1 MSHSSL
7 FLVLVSTQCFASQ
20 QLHHWNYYGLL
31 LPWAAQKNR
40 LIGGRLKEDN
50 EVPVKSLEAYCIPL
64 AASVNLYSKIIH
76 FWQLLFLIFCIS
88 DRTTSTRPNSSPVQ
102 IFICTQMHVGWGYIE
117 IAPAG
122 PIPFLP
128 IYKGDVCVMGKGGCQ
143 CKDPPATE
151 PVNSCGSSKRR
162 RRQAKVAMMT
172 MWQVPECTTCWWCHH
187 GMAGTSLLGDIYS
200 LASACMVCGGFS
212 GASFFLLCRLT
223 SVQTVRLTLTT
234 LSSLCPNVLKWG
246 GGGAVNSPI

>member
-117 IAPAG
+117 IALLAPSLSS
-122 PIPFLP
+122 PYIR
-128 IYKGDVCVMGKGGCQ
+128 VMF
-143 CKDPPATE
+143 
-151 PVNSCGSSKRR
+151 V
-162 RRQAKVAMMT
+162 
-172 MWQVPECTTCWWCHH
+172 WWERVV
-187 GMAGTSLLGDIYS
+187 
-200 LASACMVCGGFS
+200 ASARTLLLQNPWTPVAALSEGGDKPRLPWWQCGRS
-212 GASFFLLCRLT
+212 QNAQHADDVTMEWRE
-223 SVQTVRLTLTT
+223 
-234 LSSLCPNVLKWG
+234 P
-246 GGGAVNSPI
+246 AY